1 MTNHKLGRGSLAFPF
16 LLVFM
21 AFNMVHLVY
30 PQKTTLGLLLL
41 PNEALEEVVSLLLLG
56 GAIYLAWRYRDDLF
70 TGVTRWLLKALGVIM
85 LGIVVIILLGEIFRD
100 F

>member
-21 AFNMVHLVY
+21 AFNMVHLV
-30 PQKTTLGLLLL
+30 LGLLLL